1 LVTRSLSTPLRI
13 DGPASHVHSFNVNN
27 LSKQKNFSRFFCT
40 KLKPSSVQ
48 YCVGDIG
55 TIRADALSLL
65 KELRAS
71 FQTLELVEA
80 VALLKEK
87 ERDSWFLSVK
97 WVAGKCERDR
107 LNRIA
112 SERSVGIFESNGY
125 TLFHDFKKTH

>member
-1 LVTRSLSTPLRI
+1 M
-13 DGPASHVHSFNVNN
+13 
-27 LSKQKNFSRFFCT
+27 
-40 KLKPSSVQ
+40 
-48 YCVGDIG
+48 G

-71 FQTLELVEA
+71 FETLELVEA

-97 WVAGKCERDR
+97 WVAGKCERDC

-112 SERSVGIFESNGY
+112 SDYNVEIFESNVY
-125 TLFHDFKKTH
+125 TLFHDFKKKP